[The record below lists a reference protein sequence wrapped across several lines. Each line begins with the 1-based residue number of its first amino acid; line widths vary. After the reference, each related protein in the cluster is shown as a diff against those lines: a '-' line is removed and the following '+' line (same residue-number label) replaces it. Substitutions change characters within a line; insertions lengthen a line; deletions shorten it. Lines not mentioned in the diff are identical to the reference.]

1 VQDVVIAGVGIHPF
15 GRFDYGYRELGEYAA
30 RQCLADAMVPPE
42 EIDHAFVANVGAE
55 MAKGHNVL
63 DRVARIGVP
72 VVNIEAA
79 CASSGSA
86 LYLGAKLIEGGG
98 ADVVLCIGVEK
109 APRGFIASSG
119 FDAWQIENGLG
130 VNPLYF
136 AIQAQELI
144 QSGGATLADLAD
156 VSVKNHRHAVDNPN
170 AMFRKPVTRE
180 EVLASRAI
188 CPPLTLLMLCAP
200 NEGAAA
206 ALLMSRRA
214 AAARG
219 ITDAVQLRGVGLVSR
234 GPDDWFVPAPSYPA
248 QRTSLTTNART
259 PTRRPNSSR
268 TPTSAFVRRAKRAPC
283 CAAVRRR
290 SGDASRSTC
299 PADCSRRASPS
310 ARRGSV
316 SCTS

>member
-144 QSGGATLADLAD
+144 SPAAPRSQTL
-156 VSVKNHRHAVDNPN
+156 P
-170 AMFRKPVTRE
+170 T
-180 EVLASRAI
+180 
-188 CPPLTLLMLCAP
+188 CP
-200 NEGAAA
+200 
-206 ALLMSRRA
+206 
-214 AAARG
+214 
-219 ITDAVQLRGVGLVSR
+219 
-234 GPDDWFVPAPSYPA
+234 
-248 QRTSLTTNART
+248 
-259 PTRRPNSSR
+259 SR
-268 TPTSAFVRRAKRAPC
+268 TIGTP
-283 CAAVRRR
+283 
-290 SGDASRSTC
+290 STTRTQC
-299 PADCSRRASPS
+299 FASPS
-310 ARRGSV
+310 RARRCSPAV
-316 SCTS
+316 RFAHR